1 MGFLNRLPAR
11 QDGYYNRNRMWKNK
25 GSDTAANRRTLVS
38 PSHML
43 VNIGGAGAHAYELAA
58 ALDMDLN
65 ESWVW
70 DTQTPTDYTV
80 AANRAGKDFYIY
92 ACIPGSGFSP
102 ILVLSAATTY
112 PAGYSAADC
121 RKIGG
126 FHCECVDV
134 GTISGHALTGYLAGD
149 IIPRSCWD
157 LSHRS
162 AGAQAGMVWAGK
174 TDFDT
179 VVGPKIWVAIYL
191 ASGTG
196 SSTASVNGG
205 TISDT
210 RDWMSFV
217 DDFAAIGCRMLEDD
231 EFQAIAAG
239 SNEETNIAG
248 SADPVT
254 TTGHLDTAGRRM
266 ISNFGCEDCCGAMNQ
281 WLRTQSY
288 RFDPDGSVAAATK
301 TATAYHAA
309 SPGGNP
315 IYAKFLANGE
325 PYLCCNMANDA
336 ADKWLTLGTD
346 YKILVKHDADAATG
360 STQIYFDEDATQP
373 ARILANM
380 ARGKNSFVSSNNP
393 AFALQITHS
402 ATASSLGV
410 AIHYDDASDERLE
423 FISPTAANGTIDLA
437 LLGGA
442 AIGYYD
448 LPGAKGSLYKQGT
461 YGDIKLLAGLNWAR
475 GSSCGSRGRD
485 AIGGWR
491 WYASSSI
498 GGRACAEIA

>member
-11 QDGYYNRNRMWKNK
+11 QDGYYSRNRMWKNK

-43 VNIGGAGAHAYELAA
+43 VNIGGAGAHAYELEA
-58 ALDMDLN
+58 ALEMDLD

-70 DTQTPTDYTV
+70 DTQTPDYTV

-92 ACIPGSGFSP
+92 ACVPVSGYVP
-102 ILVLSAATTY
+102 VIILSAATTY
-112 PAGYSAADC
+112 PAGYSAADS

-126 FHCECVDV
+126 FHCECADV
-134 GTISGHALTGYLAGD
+134 GTISGHPLTGYLAGD

-174 TDFDT
+174 TDFD
-179 VVGPKIWVAIYL
+179 VLAGPKIWVALYL

-196 SSTASVNGG
+196 SSTVSANGA

-239 SNEETNIAG
+239 SNEETNIKD
-248 SADPVT
+248 STDPVT
-254 TTGHLDTAGRRM
+254 TGGHLDTAGRRM
-266 ISNFGCEDCCGAMNQ
+266 VSNIGCEDCCGVMWQ

-288 RFDPDGSVAAATK
+288 RFDGAANHTHQVVVSGSPETVA
-301 TATAYHAA
+301 
-309 SPGGNP
+309 SGNP
-315 IYAKFLANGE
+315 SGDVA
-325 PYLCCNMANDA
+325 
-336 ADKWLTLGTD
+336 
-346 YKILVKHDADAATG
+346 
-360 STQIYFDEDATQP
+360 
-373 ARILANM
+373 
-380 ARGKNSFVSSNNP
+380 P
-393 AFALQITHS
+393 AFA
-402 ATASSLGV
+402 
-410 AIHYDDASDERLE
+410 
-423 FISPTAANGTIDLA
+423 
-437 LLGGA
+437 
-442 AIGYYD
+442 YYD

-461 YGDIKLLAGLNWAR
+461 YGDVKLLAGGHWA
-475 GSSCGSRGRD
+475 SAANSGSRSRYATNGYR
-485 AIGGWR
+485 WR
-491 WYASSSI
+491 TLSFFGS
-498 GGRACAEIA
+498 RACAESA

>member
-43 VNIGGAGAHAYELAA
+43 VNIGGAGAHAYEVETAVE
-58 ALDMDLN
+58 MDLN
-65 ESWVW
+65 TASNW
-70 DTQTPTDYTV
+70 DTQTPDDYTV

-92 ACIPGSGFSP
+92 ACVPSSGFSP

-112 PAGYSAADC
+112 PAGYTADNS

-126 FHCECVDV
+126 FHCECADV

-174 TDFDT
+174 TDFDSLT
-179 VVGPKIWVAIYL
+179 GPKIWVALYL

-205 TISDT
+205 TISDS

-254 TTGHLDTAGRRM
+254 TGGHLDTAGRRM
-266 ISNFGCEDCCGAMNQ
+266 VSAIGCEDCCGAMNQ

-288 RFDPDGSVAAATK
+288 RFDG
-301 TATAYHAA
+301 
-309 SPGGNP
+309 
-315 IYAKFLANGE
+315 
-325 PYLCCNMANDA
+325 A
-336 ADKWLTLGTD
+336 ADHTHQVVVSGYMQTLTSDNPSGD
-346 YKILVKHDADAATG
+346 VA
-360 STQIYFDEDATQP
+360 P
-373 ARILANM
+373 AL
-380 ARGKNSFVSSNNP
+380 
-393 AFALQITHS
+393 
-402 ATASSLGV
+402 
-410 AIHYDDASDERLE
+410 
-423 FISPTAANGTIDLA
+423 
-437 LLGGA
+437 
-442 AIGYYD
+442 GYYD
-448 LPGAKGSLYKQGT
+448 LPGAKGSIYKQGT
-461 YGDIKLLAGLNWAR
+461 YGDVKLFAGGNWA
-475 GSSCGSRGRD
+475 SAASAGSRCRA
-485 AIGGWR
+485 AIYWR
-491 WYASSSI
+491 WNSDTSL
-498 GGRACAEIA
+498 GGRFCAEPH

>member
-11 QDGYYNRNRMWKNK
+11 QDGYYSRNRMWKNK

-43 VNIGGAGAHAYELAA
+43 VNIGGAGAHAYERAA
-58 ALDMDLN
+58 AIELDLN

-92 ACIPGSGFSP
+92 AVPGSGFNVV
-102 ILVLSAATTY
+102 LVLSAATTY
-112 PAGYSAADC
+112 PAGYTADNS

-126 FHCECVDV
+126 FHCECADV
-134 GTISGHALTGYLAGD
+134 GTISGHALSGYLAGD

-174 TDFDT
+174 TDFDSLA
-179 VVGPKIWVAIYL
+179 GPKIWVALYL

-196 SSTASVNGG
+196 SSTASANGA

-254 TTGHLDTAGRRM
+254 TGGHLDTAGRRM
-266 ISNFGCEDCCGAMNQ
+266 VSNIGCEDCCGVLWQ

-288 RFDPDGSVAAATK
+288 RFDGAANHTHQVVVSGDPE
-301 TATAYHAA
+301 TVT
-309 SPGGNP
+309 SGNP
-315 IYAKFLANGE
+315 SGDVA
-325 PYLCCNMANDA
+325 
-336 ADKWLTLGTD
+336 
-346 YKILVKHDADAATG
+346 
-360 STQIYFDEDATQP
+360 
-373 ARILANM
+373 
-380 ARGKNSFVSSNNP
+380 P
-393 AFALQITHS
+393 AFA
-402 ATASSLGV
+402 
-410 AIHYDDASDERLE
+410 
-423 FISPTAANGTIDLA
+423 
-437 LLGGA
+437 
-442 AIGYYD
+442 YYD

-461 YGDIKLLAGLNWAR
+461 YGDIKLLAG
-475 GSSCGSRGRD
+475 GSWTNATSSGSLSRRAD
-485 AIGGWR
+485 GGFR
-491 WYASSSI
+491 WIASSYFGS
-498 GGRACAEIA
+498 RACAEPQ

>member
-58 ALDMDLN
+58 ALNMDLN

-70 DTQTPTDYTV
+70 DTQTPDDYTV

-92 ACIPGSGFSP
+92 ALLPGSGFSP

-112 PAGYSAADC
+112 PAGYSAADS

-126 FHCECVDV
+126 FHCECADV
-134 GTISGHALTGYLAGD
+134 GTISGHPLTGYLAGD

-254 TTGHLDTAGRRM
+254 AGGHRDTASRRM
-266 ISNFGCEDCCGAMNQ
+266 ISNIGCEDCCGVMNQ

-288 RFDPDGSVAAATK
+288 RFDGAANHTHQVVVSGDPETVA
-301 TATAYHAA
+301 
-309 SPGGNP
+309 SGNP
-315 IYAKFLANGE
+315 SGDVA
-325 PYLCCNMANDA
+325 
-336 ADKWLTLGTD
+336 
-346 YKILVKHDADAATG
+346 
-360 STQIYFDEDATQP
+360 
-373 ARILANM
+373 
-380 ARGKNSFVSSNNP
+380 P
-393 AFALQITHS
+393 AFA
-402 ATASSLGV
+402 
-410 AIHYDDASDERLE
+410 
-423 FISPTAANGTIDLA
+423 
-437 LLGGA
+437 
-442 AIGYYD
+442 YYD

-461 YGDIKLLAGLNWAR
+461 YGDVKLLAG
-475 GSSCGSRGRD
+475 GSWSGVAGAGSRCREAGS
-485 AIGGWR
+485 WR
-491 WYASSSI
+491 WCSAAAI
-498 GGRACAEIA
+498 GGRACAESA

>member
-11 QDGYYNRNRMWKNK
+11 QAGYYNRNRMWKNK

-43 VNIGGAGAHAYELAA
+43 VNIGGAGAHAYEVETAVE
-58 ALDMDLN
+58 MDLN
-65 ESWVW
+65 TASNW
-70 DTQTPTDYTV
+70 DTQTPDDYTV

-92 ACIPGSGFSP
+92 ACVPVSGYVP
-102 ILVLSAATTY
+102 VIILSAATTY
-112 PAGYSAADC
+112 PAGYTAANS

-134 GTISGHALTGYLAGD
+134 GTISGHPLTDYLAGD

-174 TDFDT
+174 TDFDSLA
-179 VVGPKIWVAIYL
+179 GPKIWVALYL

-196 SSTASVNGG
+196 SSTASANGA

-210 RDWMSFV
+210 RDWMDFV

-248 SADPVT
+248 YADPVT
-254 TTGHLDTAGRRM
+254 TGGHLDTASRRM
-266 ISNFGCEDCCGAMNQ
+266 ISNIGCEDCCGVLWQ

-288 RFDPDGSVAAATK
+288 RFDGAANHTHQVVVSGDPE
-301 TATAYHAA
+301 TVT
-309 SPGGNP
+309 SGNP
-315 IYAKFLANGE
+315 SGDVA
-325 PYLCCNMANDA
+325 
-336 ADKWLTLGTD
+336 
-346 YKILVKHDADAATG
+346 
-360 STQIYFDEDATQP
+360 
-373 ARILANM
+373 
-380 ARGKNSFVSSNNP
+380 P
-393 AFALQITHS
+393 AFA
-402 ATASSLGV
+402 
-410 AIHYDDASDERLE
+410 
-423 FISPTAANGTIDLA
+423 
-437 LLGGA
+437 
-442 AIGYYD
+442 YYD

-461 YGDIKLLAGLNWAR
+461 YGDVKLLAGGHWAAAAH
-475 GSSCGSRGRD
+475 SGSRSRHAKYGY
-485 AIGGWR
+485 R
-491 WYASSSI
+491 WYTASYI
-498 GGRACAEIA
+498 GGRACAEPA